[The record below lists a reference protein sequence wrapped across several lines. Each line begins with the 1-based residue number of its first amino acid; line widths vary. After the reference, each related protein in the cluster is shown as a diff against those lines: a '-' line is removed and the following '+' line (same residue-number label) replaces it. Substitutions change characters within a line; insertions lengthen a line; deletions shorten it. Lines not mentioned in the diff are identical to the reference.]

1 MPDEWGVAKR
11 IHFGL
16 EVVLNNFII
25 RILSFAFIKML
36 YLQGCSLQHSVAP
49 GDLLLPLGNKDIL
62 VSAQNYQYY
71 AGRPGN

>member
-1 MPDEWGVAKR
+1 MLDEWGVAKR
-11 IHFGL
+11 THFGL

-36 YLQGCSLQHSVAP
+36 YLQGCSL
-49 GDLLLPLGNKDIL
+49 LLPLGNKDIL